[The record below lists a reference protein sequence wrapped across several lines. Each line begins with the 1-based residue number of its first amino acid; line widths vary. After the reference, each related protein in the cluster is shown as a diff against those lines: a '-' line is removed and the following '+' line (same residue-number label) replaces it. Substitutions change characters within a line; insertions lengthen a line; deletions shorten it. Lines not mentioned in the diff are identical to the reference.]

1 MNNVKDIES
10 EMFSAN
16 NSHLITSTSNSS
28 PLSNS
33 LNFQRHHV
41 YSANDYTASN
51 IPNSSNISI
60 SNELSLENGNLT
72 FNFFVNYLILLLPL
86 ISILLTI
93 PIAKYLYNNT
103 PVGTCYNKTCNY
115 VSGDTN
121 KNEGHFANTN
131 IESPKV
137 ITENKT
143 YTEHSSTT
151 QRDTRTV
158 DLIKT
163 HYEEEKRNNDDNN
176 GVSRTHTGI
185 SEEEKIESKSSET

>member
-1 MNNVKDIES
+1 MGN
-10 EMFSAN
+10 
-16 NSHLITSTSNSS
+16 ITSKD
-28 PLSNS
+28 S

-151 QRDTRTV
+151 QRDTRTG
-158 DLIKT
+158 KT
-163 HYEEEKRNNDDNN
+163 KNTERFCIPFSSTLLPKKKGNIHNEKKTVSLTKRN
-176 GVSRTHTGI
+176 S
-185 SEEEKIESKSSET
+185 